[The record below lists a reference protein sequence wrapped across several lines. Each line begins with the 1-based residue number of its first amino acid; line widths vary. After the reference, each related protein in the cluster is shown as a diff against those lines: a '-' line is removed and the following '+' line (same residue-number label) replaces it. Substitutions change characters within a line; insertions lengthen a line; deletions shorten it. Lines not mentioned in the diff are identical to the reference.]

1 MISTK
6 VIAVVLAVIVVAG
19 GVTAVVVYNN
29 NNNKNDYGDTDLQ
42 LASADIKP
50 VLEVYG
56 NVNEDLTIDAK
67 DIEVLNKAITD
78 GKTADYRYA
87 DANHDGTVNADD
99 ATYIQSIIDATPAS
113 PVNIYHLNRA
123 NTGDY
128 YAWSKAPVDAV
139 VGTGAGNMFTMY
151 KYLGIESAGS
161 GPLKGIAYYSK
172 IDASLY
178 AEYQSFF
185 NSTYRVGNS
194 AGFFNIE
201 KVTDMITLQGV
212 QAIFTADSMANYLCG
227 SNDSY
232 PNCYTE
238 QGAIEAGLGVYRFA
252 PAATDMSSY
261 LSDLAMM
268 SFVLGRSND
277 VVTVLEVWCETFFTD
292 LNEKLENHIG
302 KDTKQVRAVA
312 SSMATYTKK
321 SDGTID
327 TYNYVSSPTS
337 DYTDVIKA
345 AGAYFALG
353 DYDFKGSTTSAKMT
367 DLGEWLASYK
377 IDKIVNIR
385 TGSGY
390 SWYAGDV
397 LKDNTAK
404 GKVSSVMQAFE
415 KSEPYYNNQVYVIS
429 GDMAVPLRIAY
440 AAHVLYPEIFSAE
453 WAQNYNISHS
463 IIIGI
468 SAENVK
474 NGTFAVSMSDVG
486 LSGGSTA

>member
-1 MISTK
+1 MVSTK
-6 VIAVVLAVIVVAG
+6 IIAIALAVIVVAG
-19 GVTAVVVYNN
+19 GITAVVVYNN

-56 NVNEDLTIDAK
+56 NVNEDITIDAK
-67 DIEVLNKAITD
+67 DIEVLNSAIAN
-78 GKTADYRYA
+78 GKTADYKYA
-87 DANHDGTVNADD
+87 DANHDGKVDADD
-99 ATYIQSIIDATPAS
+99 VTYIQSIIDATPAD
-113 PVNIYHLNRA
+113 PVNIYHINRS
-123 NTGDY
+123 NKGDY
-128 YAWSKAPVDAV
+128 YSWSKAPVDAV

-151 KYLGIESAGS
+151 KYLGIESAGT

-172 IDASLY
+172 IDSTLY

-185 NSTYRVGNS
+185 SSTYRVGDS

-201 KVTDMITLQGV
+201 KVTDMITSKGV
-212 QAIFTADSMANYLCG
+212 KAIFTADTMSSYLCG

-238 QGAIEAGLGVYRFA
+238 QGAIDAGLGVYRFA
-252 PAATDMSSY
+252 PAAADMSIY

-268 SFVLGRSND
+268 AFVLDRSND
-277 VVTVLEVWCETFFTD
+277 VVTVLEAWCETFFTD
-292 LNEKLENHIG
+292 LNEKLESHIG

-321 SDGTID
+321 GDGTID
-327 TYNYVSSPTS
+327 TYNYVSSPSS

-353 DYDFKGSTTSAKMT
+353 DYDFKGSSTSAKYT
-367 DLGEWLASYK
+367 DLGEWLADYK

-397 LKDNTAK
+397 LANATAK
-404 GKVSSVMQAFE
+404 GKVTTVMQAFE

-440 AAHVLYPEIFSAE
+440 AAVVLYPDIFSEE

-463 IIIGI
+463 AIIGI
-468 SAENVK
+468 SANTVK
-474 NGTFAVSMSDVG
+474 TGTFAVSMSDVG